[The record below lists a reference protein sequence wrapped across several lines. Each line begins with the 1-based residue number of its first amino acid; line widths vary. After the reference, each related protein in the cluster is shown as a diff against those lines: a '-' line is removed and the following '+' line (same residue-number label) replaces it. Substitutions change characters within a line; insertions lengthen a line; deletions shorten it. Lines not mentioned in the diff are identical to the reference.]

1 MDGHNSGPL
10 DCERALLAPNPSVE
24 VELDA
29 DLPSELLVAGQG
41 LRLSAEKARFGASAT
56 LLVRPKLG
64 EGCRIGA
71 SDFAALLE
79 LEMLLRF
86 RTGEACRED
95 EGEGCLSGDGFRRP
109 PAAAA
114 AAAGAGLATLY
125 LEVISLFR
133 IFRTAAALAF
143 SAGGRPP

>member
-10 DCERALLAPNPSVE
+10 DCVRALLAPNPSVE
-24 VELDA
+24 ADVDA

-71 SDFAALLE
+71 SDFAALLV

-86 RTGEACRED
+86 LTGEACRED

-114 AAAGAGLATLY
+114 AGAGLATLY

-133 IFRTAAALAF
+133 IFRAAAALAF